1 VLEREGFKEV
11 RNLQGGIHAW
21 QGLTAAGSPE
31 AGMAYFQGSKTPGE
45 IILLARELEEGSRRF
60 YSTMAGDLA
69 DKEASDLFSRL
80 ADAEG
85 HHRETLE
92 TLHRELSEGEIP
104 EEPPSGEYMEG
115 GSPVAEVV
123 EWAREQ
129 EVVKI
134 IKWSMALETNAYD
147 LYIKMTRLPGEEKV
161 HKVFKVL
168 AEEEKGH
175 LKRLSALLDQ
185 RL

>member
-1 VLEREGFKEV
+1 
-11 RNLQGGIHAW
+11 
-21 QGLTAAGSPE
+21 
-31 AGMAYFQGSKTPGE
+31 
-45 IILLARELEEGSRRF
+45 
-60 YSTMAGDLA
+60 
-69 DKEASDLFSRL
+69 
-80 ADAEG
+80 
-85 HHRETLE
+85 
-92 TLHRELSEGEIP
+92 
-104 EEPPSGEYMEG
+104 MEG

-147 LYIKMTRLPGEEKV
+147 LYIKMIRLPGEEKV

-175 LKRLSALLDQ
+175 LKRLSALLDK